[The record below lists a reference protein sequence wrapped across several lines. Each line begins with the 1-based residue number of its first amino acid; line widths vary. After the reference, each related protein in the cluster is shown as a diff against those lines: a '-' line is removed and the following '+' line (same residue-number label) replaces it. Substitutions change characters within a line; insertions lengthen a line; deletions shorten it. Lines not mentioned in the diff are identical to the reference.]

1 MKWLESTL
9 GEICD
14 LQMGGT
20 PSRKNKNYWDRD
32 KKTNNT
38 WLSISDLLN
47 TDAGVINDSREYL
60 SDEGAKKVKIV
71 KKGTLLM
78 SFKLTLGRL
87 AVAGKDLRTNEAIMA
102 LPIKSNIHLE
112 IGYLK
117 YVLESIDWEK
127 MTEGGRKVKGVTL
140 NKDKIAKIKI
150 RYPDS
155 KEEQVKV
162 ISELSDAISLI
173 DEAKIRT
180 LKIVDSYDDLKRSLI
195 QKAITG

>member
-20 PSRKNKNYWDRD
+20 PSRKNRIYWDKD
-32 KKTNNT
+32 KNT
-38 WLSISDLLN
+38 HNVWLSISDLLN
-47 TDAGVINDSREYL
+47 TEAGIIHDSREYL

-102 LPIKSNIHLE
+102 LPIKASVNLE

-117 YVLESIDWEK
+117 FALESIDWEK

-140 NKDKIAKIKI
+140 NKDKIAKIQI

-155 KEEQVKV
+155 KEEQEKV
-162 ISELSDAISLI
+162 IGELTEAISLI
-173 DEAKIRT
+173 DEAKLRT
-180 LKIVDSYDDLKRSLI
+180 LQIIDSYDDLKRSLI
-195 QKAITG
+195 KKTITG